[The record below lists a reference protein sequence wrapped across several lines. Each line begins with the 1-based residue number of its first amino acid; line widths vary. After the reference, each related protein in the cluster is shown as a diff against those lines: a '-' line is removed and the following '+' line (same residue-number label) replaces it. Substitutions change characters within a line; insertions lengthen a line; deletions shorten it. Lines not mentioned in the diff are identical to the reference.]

1 MAVSDKIY
9 SIKLEETDVPGAKF
23 RCSDVSEHSVVE
35 LKRWLECRGMLQAG
49 TKPELVKRC
58 LECIES
64 KNTDIIISVDG
75 GIWYEEK
82 VREVLSTA
90 RSKSSADMIPLLPT
104 SGWQKFPSGSIP
116 KGFCYGRIYEHIIL
130 TAKVYEKKSKTSTSD
145 SESEDNLTDFNT
157 SKPMVKGRQYF
168 ASGHVKDIK
177 SIAKGEYF
185 FVKSTVMASYT
196 QQKLYHVT
204 LTLGSPSGKIL
215 DASCDCKA
223 SAMGRCNHI
232 ASLLFA
238 LEDYTLQ
245 FGYDPDACTSK
256 LCTWNVGRK
265 AKRQPQPC
273 YSTSYNKKLKADR
286 YRNYNPMTTKLDET
300 KFANEFIATLPNSG
314 SYCMFDQILEIEYSD
329 YVVDIK
335 NLNER
340 TNYSL
345 NLIKQDASEPY
356 EVPNTDRQA
365 ESIMWHSSR
374 NCRITA
380 SVAKEVSS
388 VKSLRAKYNLL
399 ERILWGKKLPQL
411 KSLKYGQENE
421 DNAFTQYVNL
431 SKGNNETTRKSGF
444 WINPE
449 YPELGCS
456 PDGLIYDANNNLIGV
471 LEIKCPLVLKD
482 KDPLCIESLKPC
494 QRFNLCYTIENGILS
509 LKKTHKYYAQVQMQM
524 GLCNVKFCDFV
535 IWSSAKTLIQR
546 IHFDGEYWHDLRDKL
561 ILFHHKC
568 MMPEYLEMRI
578 PRKLLPVE
586 L

>member
-49 TKPELVKRC
+49 TKAELVKRC

-82 VREVLSTA
+82 LREVLSTA

-104 SGWQKFPSGSIP
+104 SGWQKFPSGNIP

-177 SIAKGEYF
+177 SIAK
-185 FVKSTVMASYT
+185 
-196 QQKLYHVT
+196 
-204 LTLGSPSGKIL
+204 GSPSGKIL

-314 SYCMFDQILEIEYSD
+314 SFCMFDQILEIEYSD

-388 VKSLRAKYNLL
+388 VKSPRAKYNLL
-399 ERILWGKKLPQL
+399 ERILWGKKLPPIE
-411 KSLKYGQENE
+411 KFK
-421 DNAFTQYVNL
+421 VW
-431 SKGNNETTRKSGF
+431 TRK
-444 WINPE
+444 
-449 YPELGCS
+449 
-456 PDGLIYDANNNLIGV
+456 
-471 LEIKCPLVLKD
+471 
-482 KDPLCIESLKPC
+482 
-494 QRFNLCYTIENGILS
+494 
-509 LKKTHKYYAQVQMQM
+509 
-524 GLCNVKFCDFV
+524 
-535 IWSSAKTLIQR
+535 
-546 IHFDGEYWHDLRDKL
+546 
-561 ILFHHKC
+561 
-568 MMPEYLEMRI
+568 
-578 PRKLLPVE
+578 
-586 L
+586 